1 MVGDLDKSLG
11 NSKDW
16 MLQLRDGRQIV
27 ISLSFYR
34 SLDSK
39 SDCSVMK
46 GEAGTSDNAFVTNRK
61 FVSWTEERDKVLILC
76 LNGSKD
82 EL

>member
-1 MVGDLDKSLG
+1 
-11 NSKDW
+11 

-27 ISLSFYR
+27 IPLSFYR

-39 SDCSVMK
+39 SDCSVTK

-61 FVSWTEERDKVLILC
+61 FVSWTERDKVLILC
-76 LNGSKD
+76 HNGSKD